1 MDEGLGSSG
10 MSRIILVPESSD
22 FDKPDVVVGIEL
34 RSSWWIELLSVLVMK
49 RECQLGQWLWRCTRC
64 TGAEEEA
71 LTGCRCRS
79 GR

>member
-1 MDEGLGSSG
+1 MDEDLGSSG
-10 MSRIILVPESSD
+10 TSRIILVPESSD

-34 RSSWWIELLSVLVMK
+34 RSSWWIELLSALVMR
-49 RECQLGQWLWRCTRC
+49 RECQMGQWLWRCTRC
-64 TGAEEEA
+64 IGAEEEA